1 MRRTLLAATALLLSG
16 CSAATSGTIPST
28 VREPPGRRVCAGA
41 NQPDFDAGL
50 DDRVVVSG
58 PAALLAFALAP
69 PPSTP
74 PPSTPPPSAPPP
86 STPPPSTPPPSTPPP
101 STPPPSTPPPSAPPP
116 IAPPSGGGPAVRG
129 FKLAVRAEP
138 GADFT
143 VTTRTPGTAL
153 LFDRAKYR
161 RDNAY
166 TLSDGTPS
174 YRFTGCADRR
184 ALWVGNVLT
193 TGPIKVELSIRYG
206 AADHPVTVTAYAR
219 K

>member
-16 CSAATSGTIPST
+16 CGAATGGTIPST
-28 VREPPGRRVCAGA
+28 VREPPGQRVCAGA
-41 NQPDFDAGL
+41 NQQDFDAGL

-58 PAALLAFALAP
+58 PAALLAFGLAP

-74 PPSTPPPSAPPP
+74 P
-86 STPPPSTPPPSTPPP
+86 
-101 STPPPSTPPPSAPPP
+101 
-116 IAPPSGGGPAVRG
+116 SGGGQPVRG

-143 VTTRTPGTAL
+143 VTTRTAGTAL

-161 RDNAY
+161 RDNAH

-174 YRFTGCADRR
+174 YRFTGCADQR
-184 ALWVGNVLT
+184 ALWVGSVLT
-193 TGPIKVELSIRYG
+193 TGPAKVELSIRYG
-206 AADHPVTVTAYAR
+206 AADHPVTITAYAR

>member
-16 CSAATSGTIPST
+16 CSAATGGTIPST
-28 VREPPGRRVCAGA
+28 VREPPGRRICAGA

-58 PAALLAFALAP
+58 PAALLAFGLA
-69 PPSTP
+69 
-74 PPSTPPPSAPPP
+74 PPPSAPPP
-86 STPPPSTPPPSTPPP
+86 SAPPPS
-101 STPPPSTPPPSAPPP
+101 
-116 IAPPSGGGPAVRG
+116 APPSGGGPAVRG

-166 TLSDGTPS
+166 TLADGTPS

-193 TGPIKVELSIRYG
+193 TGPSKVELSIRYG